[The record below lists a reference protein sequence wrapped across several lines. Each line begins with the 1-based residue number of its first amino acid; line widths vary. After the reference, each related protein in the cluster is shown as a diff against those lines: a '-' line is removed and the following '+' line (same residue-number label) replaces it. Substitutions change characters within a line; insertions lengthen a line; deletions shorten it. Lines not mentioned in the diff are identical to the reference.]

1 MFSSN
6 VPEPCPLVPFEAATG
21 LKLPKLLTF
30 MLNADG
36 NAVNAAMALCNA
48 LAYCAKTAAENEPSM
63 DLGQTMFGARGAGT
77 MSIVPFQFRYPKA
90 YKSTTD
96 ALQPLARIP
105 LLAGKANEAGVDVS
119 GKYSFY

>member
-30 MLNADG
+30 MLGDNT
-36 NAVNAAMALCNA
+36 VNAAMALCNA
-48 LAYCAKTAAENEPSM
+48 LAYCAKKAAENEPSM

-77 MSIVPFQFRYPKA
+77 ITIVPFQFRYPKA

-119 GKYSFY
+119 GKYFFY